1 MDGNRSKAWRRLIGV
16 VAFMF
21 IVAGCGANTETRH
34 KAGQPAPPTCTAV
47 IRGDYPDGSVN
58 AAKACAQLHDLFMG
72 ADTPADLGRECIDTL
87 SAPGNYSLFVASK
100 ICTRGTVAIYGR
112 RPAQWEAF
120 LKAEGKGGDGSLT
133 RAAVRVPART
143 ARTSLG
149 AVHAVRNAP
158 SRNRTCLLFGVFQP
172 SG

>member
-72 ADTPADLGRECIDTL
+72 ADTPADFGRECIDTL

-120 LKAEGKGGDGSLT
+120 LKAEGKEATVLCNEQACQHVLPGL
-133 RAAVRVPART
+133 P
-143 ARTSLG
+143 
-149 AVHAVRNAP
+149 
-158 SRNRTCLLFGVFQP
+158 
-172 SG
+172 